1 MGGLDVVVTGQAKAQ
16 APSDKGMGLHPELSY
31 TQAQLTRI
39 AASLDSAP
47 LGHRSVDLG
56 HDPEGGPAALR
67 TRTAAPA
74 STCDDLGSCN
84 FGPRHAAQSCT
95 IG

>member
-47 LGHRSVDLG
+47 SVTDRS
-56 HDPEGGPAALR
+56 
-67 TRTAAPA
+67 TW
-74 STCDDLGSCN
+74 
-84 FGPRHAAQSCT
+84 FT
-95 IG
+95 IQKAVPLP